1 MNNHLWIYANRDI
14 RYKSVRVVTE
24 TGSEVLSIHEA
35 LQRAEDVDLDLILIN
50 DAASPPICKIFE
62 LNKYRYEQQRKTK
75 EAAKAQRQSRITLKE
90 IQFKPN
96 IDNHDFMTKCRNITR
111 FINKGNKVK
120 ILVQFRGR
128 ERQHAD
134 LGYDI
139 IERVLKDVEN
149 VELDGTPQFSGNRIT
164 AILKRTKDGN

>member
-1 MNNHLWIYANRDI
+1 MNNRLRIYANRDI
-14 RYKSVRVVTE
+14 RYKSVRIVTDD
-24 TGSEVLSIHEA
+24 GSEVLSIQEA
-35 LQRAEDVDLDLILIN
+35 LRRAEDVDLDLILIN
-50 DAASPPICKIFE
+50 DDASPPICKIFE
-62 LNKYRYEQQRKTK
+62 LDKYRYEQQRKAK
-75 EAAKAQRQSRITLKE
+75 DAAKAQRQSRITLKE

-111 FINKGNKVK
+111 FISKGNKVK

-134 LGYDI
+134 LGYNI

-164 AILKRTKDGN
+164 AILKGTKDGI